1 MNRAVICY
9 YSCHHHNT
17 EKLVKGAA
25 EGLPVDIVDIT
36 QTKSKD
42 LSVYALVIFASGIY
56 YGRMHPSMGAFIK
69 NSKLRKGQK
78 ALVMSTAG
86 CTFIDFTKGI
96 KSLLLSLGVE
106 VEDTFRCKG
115 LDTYGPFGLIGGIC
129 KGHPSGEDI
138 KRAGAWLRE
147 NME

>member
-1 MNRAVICY
+1 MNRIAICY
-9 YSCHHHNT
+9 YSSHHHNT

-36 QTKSKD
+36 KTKSKD
-42 LSVYALVIFASGIY
+42 LSGYALVVFASGIY
-56 YGRMHPSMGAFIK
+56 YGRMHPSMNSFIK

-96 KSLLLSLGVE
+96 RMLLTSLCVE
-106 VEDTFRCKG
+106 VKDTFRCKG
-115 LDTYGPFGLIGGIC
+115 FDTYGPFGLIGGIC
-129 KGHPSGEDI
+129 KGHPSEEDI